1 MFAWEGAHLLRKIL
15 LAFGLTTAFA
25 FAGDTPPAPAS
36 PVIEA
41 AKRRPLALDD
51 LFSDL
56 NVVDTAISTSGRYLA
71 VILRKGE
78 NDLLVVFDLQT
89 NEKKVIERTA
99 LRQFGK
105 NINMHLVTVYW
116 KSDDRLLF
124 RLRVLPEDGKLY
136 SISDSKIG
144 RLGDRLFAINR
155 DGTNAVPLLGDN
167 RNVALEG
174 AFDLGNIASF
184 LTRDP
189 THILMELDGWNGRS
203 LFKVD
208 LESGK
213 GEQLE
218 RPQDNVVGWWLD
230 LDGNPVVRTT
240 ASSGT
245 VRMFRKVDG
254 KWVQFLKMRAREMRE
269 KPDYESVGPSDQDG
283 KYYVL
288 ARPPGHDRKG
298 LYLYDLEKEQF
309 GDPIVENAQY
319 DIDSADASRDG
330 KQVLYHCYLANVRV
344 CEFTDQKLDAHM
356 RGLRKYFDENA
367 NVYVYDVSQDGK
379 SFLLFV
385 EGPRD
390 PPAYYYY
397 LTESKSIQTV
407 GSSRGKLDDVLVPGV
422 KVVSYKAR
430 DGKDLTGYLTT
441 PANLSPGTKAPL
453 VLYPHGGPEA
463 RDHLTFDPWVQ
474 YFVARGYAVFQPNF
488 RGSDGFGKAFAES
501 GYGEWG
507 RKMQD
512 DLSDAVK
519 TLVDAGTAD
528 PARVCIVGASY
539 GGYAALAGAAL
550 TPELYKCAVSVAG
563 ISDLD
568 DFITWRKHNWGRDS
582 EGYTYW
588 LKAIGDPDKD
598 EQKLRAV
605 SPVSLVDKIKVPI
618 LLIHGTDDGIV
629 PIAQS
634 RAMKKAL
641 DKSGRKTELIEIEKE
656 GHSYWSDENEK
667 LALASIDQF
676 LWKNLGAGVGITTPP
691 APRGDPKK

>member
-1 MFAWEGAHLLRKIL
+1 
-15 LAFGLTTAFA
+15 
-25 FAGDTPPAPAS
+25 
-36 PVIEA
+36 
-41 AKRRPLALDD
+41 
-51 LFSDL
+51 
-56 NVVDTAISTSGRYLA
+56 
-71 VILRKGE
+71 
-78 NDLLVVFDLQT
+78 
-89 NEKKVIERTA
+89 
-99 LRQFGK
+99 
-105 NINMHLVTVYW
+105 
-116 KSDDRLLF
+116 
-124 RLRVLPEDGKLY
+124 
-136 SISDSKIG
+136 
-144 RLGDRLFAINR
+144 
-155 DGTNAVPLLGDN
+155 
-167 RNVALEG
+167 
-174 AFDLGNIASF
+174 
-184 LTRDP
+184 
-189 THILMELDGWNGRS
+189 
-203 LFKVD
+203 
-208 LESGK
+208 
-213 GEQLE
+213 
-218 RPQDNVVGWWLD
+218 
-230 LDGNPVVRTT
+230 
-240 ASSGT
+240 
-245 VRMFRKVDG
+245 
-254 KWVQFLKMRAREMRE
+254 
-269 KPDYESVGPSDQDG
+269 
-283 KYYVL
+283 
-288 ARPPGHDRKG
+288 
-298 LYLYDLEKEQF
+298 
-309 GDPIVENAQY
+309 
-319 DIDSADASRDG
+319 
-330 KQVLYHCYLANVRV
+330 
-344 CEFTDQKLDAHM
+344 M